1 VSNEVEDDSLCA
13 SGPSGSSKRLRSST
27 LTNDTEEKDLE
38 GRDSQIVHHNQ
49 PALVTVYKDPETQQ
63 EKVFILISLPGSSVE
78 SEFSLADNGPSSSTA
93 IIKYY
98 CPPVM
103 FDIDSLFAKFNI
115 RNEKISPMHLKIIAM
130 KTELENNSD
139 SVDAIPQA
147 VIEIPLPIPV
157 QTAIDSYKFVGG
169 KKPDGSIFVIADLN
183 AYQNSYTVK
192 IFLKMFSG
200 VFRGN

>member
-1 VSNEVEDDSLCA
+1 ML
-13 SGPSGSSKRLRSST
+13 
-27 LTNDTEEKDLE
+27 
-38 GRDSQIVHHNQ
+38 
-49 PALVTVYKDPETQQ
+49 
-63 EKVFILISLPGSSVE
+63 
-78 SEFSLADNGPSSSTA
+78 
-93 IIKYY
+93 
-98 CPPVM
+98 
-103 FDIDSLFAKFNI
+103 DIDSLFAKFNI
-115 RNEKISPMHLKIIAM
+115 RNEKISPMHPKIIAM